1 MQLLEWFQMLDD
13 NKSKKELITELNKLK
28 KDNTKLNAILEDK
41 KKFAD
46 KLTKNE
52 RFLSETALEFVELSM
67 EVDIY
72 ELLAGK
78 LGQLFKDSII
88 LISTYDE
95 GSDNFRIHSIFD
107 QNKTVDEI
115 SRKFFGQGV
124 IGMDVP
130 RSTDID
136 SLLTGRLKLVEYGLH
151 QLLLGRLPPKSC
163 KHIEKLLNI
172 GEIYNIGLSWKGK
185 WYGAVAIGLNK
196 GSRIENKETV
206 EVLVNMASVALQRR
220 NAENKILEDEAKY
233 RSYVN
238 NAPYGIIITDENGY
252 YLEVNDMVS
261 EITGYSKEELFNM
274 GIPGMVSLNYLQGVM
289 KELLSSQETE
299 QAALEFKFLHK
310 NGETRNG
317 AIKGVKLPN
326 KGYMGFLTDITQRKK
341 AEEALKLSKIRLK
354 NAMSLANLA
363 NWEFDVSSK
372 SFIFNDRLYSML
384 GTTAEQEGGYWMSAA
399 DYIVTFVHPEDA
411 QLVTDE
417 IILSLKLDGH
427 DIGVNLEYRIIRR
440 DGEIRHM
447 NTNIKFVKNDEGNLI
462 NVYGTNQD
470 ITELKVVEKE
480 LKQSLKEKE
489 MLLKEIHHRVKNN
502 LMVISS
508 LLNLQSKYIKDK
520 TALNVFRESQNR
532 AKSMALIH
540 ERLYRSKDLKR
551 IDFGDYIRTLAI
563 DLFHTYVPDPNRIKL
578 NLNLENIMVD
588 INTAVPLGLIVNEL
602 VTNSM
607 KHAFGGGESGEIK
620 VQFYSED
627 ENLVL
632 KVSDN
637 GIGFPGDLDFKKTS
651 SLGLQLVNSLT
662 NQIDGEIELN
672 RTKGTEFKITF
683 KEFGK

>member
-1 MQLLEWFQMLDD
+1 MLDD
-13 NKSKKELITELNKLK
+13 NKSKTELITELNELK
-28 KDNTKLNAILEDK
+28 KDNIKLNAILEDK

-52 RFLSETALEFVELSM
+52 RFLSETALEFVELPL

-95 GSDNFRIHSIFD
+95 GSANFRIHSIFD

-115 SRKFFGQGV
+115 SRKFFGQGI

-130 RSTDID
+130 RSTDIA
-136 SLLTGRLKLVEYGLH
+136 SILTGRLNLVEDGLY
-151 QLLLGRLPPKSC
+151 QLLLGRLPSKSC
-163 KHIEKLLNI
+163 KQIEKLLDI
-172 GEIYNIGLSWKGK
+172 GEIYNIGLSWKGRE
-185 WYGAVAIGLNK
+185 YGAVAIGLNK
-196 GSRIENKETV
+196 GSKIENKEIV
-206 EVLVNMASVALQRR
+206 EVLVNMAAVALQRR

-233 RSYVN
+233 RSYVD
-238 NAPYGIIITDENGY
+238 NAPYGIVIADENGY
-252 YLEVNDMVS
+252 YLAVNDMVS
-261 EITGYSKEELFNM
+261 EITGYSKEELFNI
-274 GIPGMVSLNYLQGVM
+274 GIPGLVPLNYLEGVM

-317 AIKGVKLPN
+317 AIKGVKLPK

-341 AEEALKLSKIRLK
+341 AEEALKLSKIRLG

-399 DYIVTFVHPEDA
+399 DYIITFVHPGDV
-411 QLVTDE
+411 QFVTDE
-417 IILSLKLDGH
+417 IMQLLALEGH
-427 DIGVNLEYRIIRR
+427 NISINLEYRIIRR
-440 DGEIRHM
+440 DGEIRHI
-447 NTNIKFVKNDEGNLI
+447 NTNIKSVKDGEDNFI
-462 NVYGTNQD
+462 NVYGANQD
-470 ITELKVVEKE
+470 ITELKVAEE
-480 LKQSLKEKE
+480 GLKQSLNEKE

-540 ERLYRSKDLKR
+540 ERLYQSKDLKR

-607 KHAFGGGESGEIK
+607 KHAFGGSENGEIK
-620 VQFYSED
+620 VQFYSEV

-632 KVSDN
+632 KVSDD
-637 GIGFPGDLDFKKTS
+637 GIGFSGDLDFKNTS